1 MISESLE
8 NYLRTIYEIKLEK
21 ETVRIKDI
29 TQALKV
35 RNSSVVSAM
44 RKLGKRGL
52 VKYFK
57 YDHVDLT
64 QDGLIIGSLIFE
76 KHTTVKDFLEK
87 VLNFTNDE
95 SEELACGIEHHLNKK
110 LFLRIEALSE
120 FFNSNELLQKE
131 LNDYMKSK
139 KYEESKTLDNFKP
152 GELLIVSRVAGKLI
166 IKKRLLNMGIL
177 PGTKIYIERVAPFGD
192 PIEIKLR
199 GFRLSLRKDEAKS
212 IFVEKYETEAWINGK
227 KLYSCNSRKPKRR

>member
-8 NYLRTIYEIKLEK
+8 NYLRTIYEIKLKK

-29 TQALKV
+29 TQSLNV

-76 KHTTVKDFLEK
+76 KHNTVKEFLEK
-87 VLNFTNDE
+87 VLNFSNHE
-95 SEELACGIEHHLNKK
+95 SEELACGIEHHLNTK
-110 LFLRIEALSE
+110 LFSRIEALSE
-120 FFNSNELLQKE
+120 FFNSNESLQKE

-152 GELLIVSRVAGKLI
+152 GESLIVTRVAGKLI
-166 IKKRLLNMGIL
+166 IKKRLLNMGVL
-177 PGTKIYIERVAPFGD
+177 PGTKIYIERAAPFGD
-192 PIEIKLR
+192 PIEIKIR

-212 IFVEKYETEAWINGK
+212 IFVERFEVGA
-227 KLYSCNSRKPKRR
+227 